1 MKDKIIIGSRKSK
14 LAIKQVEIVIEMI
27 KEKYPDLIIEH
38 HTITSLGDQRL
49 DLNYKNSDVSLKGLF
64 TSDLEKALINKEIDL
79 AIHSLKDVSTSF
91 DNSLELIGYL
101 NEEDNCDVL
110 VSNKYQSIKEMPSNS
125 IIGTSSKRRELQ
137 IKQIRDDLKIIPIRG
152 NINTRLNKLDNN
164 EYDAI
169 VLAYAGLKRL
179 NLEHRIV
186 EYFNPLDF
194 LPASGQGILAIQ
206 ARKDDH
212 YLKDII
218 NQITNPNTQI
228 KAKMQRIFSTIFDG
242 GCTTPMGCHAYIED
256 DYIYFKGMYYYND
269 IHYISSVEGK
279 LDQYVA
285 LAYQLANKIKAQY
298 SKPGIVSLVG
308 AGPGEIELLSI
319 KAMRLIKEADCILY
333 DRLINNEILEYARED
348 AKLIYVGKDNKSL
361 GNTQELINQQII
373 NAAYDYQNVVRLKSG
388 DPFVYGRGY
397 EEVLVLKQY
406 QIKYNIVCGISSFIA
421 ASSSSEIPL
430 TDRNNSSSIHIFSG
444 HNKNNIDNLKYE
456 EMAKLDGTLIF
467 MMAVANFKKIATNL
481 VKHNFDKKIKVAFIE
496 NVSSNEERMIIS
508 SLEQVIDSDISLKI
522 KNPAIIIVG
531 KTVGLHDKSMWQ
543 HNKKICL
550 LSTRELKHYEEFK
563 QKCLEYQF
571 DCSLSSQIRIIDSID
586 KNKIDLNEY
595 DIVLFN
601 SINGFEY
608 FLKDFELSLLKDK
621 LIGCVGSKTRS
632 LIENNNL
639 NVQILAQ
646 EYTMKDLLNETLKLY
661 PNKKVLIIGSK
672 KTSLDLK
679 EYQKTNNQLTFYPAY
694 DVEYIKHDYLKL
706 QKQLDKSHV
715 ICFFSASGV
724 DAFMNNINFQND
736 LIHRKK
742 IASIGPV
749 TTKRLLEYGI
759 EVDIQASTYTQ
770 ENLIRKIKEY
780 YDV

>member
-1 MKDKIIIGSRKSK
+1 
-14 LAIKQVEIVIEMI
+14 
-27 KEKYPDLIIEH
+27 
-38 HTITSLGDQRL
+38 
-49 DLNYKNSDVSLKGLF
+49 
-64 TSDLEKALINKEIDL
+64 
-79 AIHSLKDVSTSF
+79 
-91 DNSLELIGYL
+91 
-101 NEEDNCDVL
+101 
-110 VSNKYQSIKEMPSNS
+110 
-125 IIGTSSKRRELQ
+125 
-137 IKQIRDDLKIIPIRG
+137 
-152 NINTRLNKLDNN
+152 
-164 EYDAI
+164 
-169 VLAYAGLKRL
+169 
-179 NLEHRIV
+179 
-186 EYFNPLDF
+186 
-194 LPASGQGILAIQ
+194 
-206 ARKDDH
+206 
-212 YLKDII
+212 
-218 NQITNPNTQI
+218 
-228 KAKMQRIFSTIFDG
+228 
-242 GCTTPMGCHAYIED
+242 
-256 DYIYFKGMYYYND
+256 
-269 IHYISSVEGK
+269 
-279 LDQYVA
+279 
-285 LAYQLANKIKAQY
+285 
-298 SKPGIVSLVG
+298 
-308 AGPGEIELLSI
+308 
-319 KAMRLIKEADCILY
+319 
-333 DRLINNEILEYARED
+333 
-348 AKLIYVGKDNKSL
+348 
-361 GNTQELINQQII
+361 
-373 NAAYDYQNVVRLKSG
+373 
-388 DPFVYGRGY
+388 
-397 EEVLVLKQY
+397 
-406 QIKYNIVCGISSFIA
+406 
-421 ASSSSEIPL
+421 
-430 TDRNNSSSIHIFSG
+430 
-444 HNKNNIDNLKYE
+444 
-456 EMAKLDGTLIF
+456 MAKLDGTLIF